1 MVGKSGSMWKCQELE
16 EWLRD
21 QDSKASSAERIPVE
35 IKSFLEDF
43 QGLDIRVQKSHLQ
56 TILKSAY
63 VHRDGRIEIEFRG

>member
-1 MVGKSGSMWKCQELE
+1 MWKCQELE

-43 QGLDIRVQKSHLQ
+43 QGLCIRVQRAHLQ
-56 TILKSAY
+56 PILNAA
-63 VHRDGRIEIEFRG
+63 